1 MHSLNFTPG
10 SGNFWNAYQ
19 KGLADLSRPFD
30 QVERNCD
37 FDLKLLTLRMMPLF
51 AKSPPPG
58 TILGWVSGL
67 ETINKLRDITKS
79 IDMMRSRPVTDNEEM
94 RLAMSCANGVASQL
108 HIHHIT
114 SHVASLSDDENVTQ
128 DDEWHTTWCGLYI
141 TTSIYFHRVLGLRD
155 PSERTY
161 QTYVIHVLKK
171 AITKHLAR
179 MKSGQCNSEKILLWQ
194 ILLGAIN
201 VEMIL
206 RDEVSEDHD
215 PPTTVFFDMALWDWS
230 QAVGVEDWSEARDIL
245 SEIVWPSLYPEE
257 ALLEEIWIRSRVYLR
272 HVMAQNTS

>member
-58 TILGWVSGL
+58 TTLGWISSW

-79 IDMMRSRPVTDNEEM
+79 IDMVRSRPVTDNEEM
-94 RLAMSCANGVASQL
+94 RLAMSCTNGVASQL

-114 SHVASLSDDENVTQ
+114 SHVASLSDHENPPQ
-128 DDEWHTTWCGLYI
+128 DDEWYTTWCGLYI

-155 PSERTY
+155 PSKRAY

-171 AITKHLAR
+171 AITKHLVR
-179 MKSGQCNSEKILLWQ
+179 VKSGQCHSEKILLWQ
-194 ILLGAIN
+194 IFLGAIN

-206 RDEVSEDHD
+206 RDEIAEDHN
-215 PPTTVFFDMALWDWS
+215 PSVTAFFDMALWDWS

-257 ALLEEIWIRSRVYLR
+257 ALLEAIWIRSRGR
-272 HVMAQNTS
+272 